1 MPYTPPS
8 HRSPA
13 TSSPSSPVISRNQS
27 YDASLHTA
35 DRPGLPRSRSATYLQ
50 KHRRSPSLAESL
62 ESPPADYTEANGYL
76 SATHHH
82 INGVSQ
88 HDYAQEPKAFAP
100 FASIDGSTASPSESL
115 GSEEEDE
122 NSRGRKLEDI
132 ATKLRETVSTRRGRS
147 PPRTEED
154 STPAAPRATPAVT
167 TDAMQSP
174 GLTPEARKIS
184 HSRSTSEIQLSKYAN
199 NDDVSPIQ
207 GSSEE
212 SDGEDEL
219 HIKPPLIRKK
229 SGELVK
235 PALRPGGNRRRPS
248 SMPGTPTY
256 SKAVH
261 FNEDIEQ
268 VRHFLQVDRPI
279 AVSAG
284 SSPAGETY
292 DSESEYPFNGK
303 GPKSKAVEWE
313 IRTSNFPK
321 ETFER
326 STQAVRLEKVFLS
339 TDNTMLIG
347 TVAVANI
354 SFQKWV
360 AARFTLDYWK
370 TTSEVGADF
379 SNDKSPV
386 DGFDRF
392 NFNIRLADLA
402 NLESKTMLM
411 CVRYNV
417 DGREFWDNNNA
428 QNYQIDFIKKV
439 QVKSPKR
446 AVVLPGAP
454 TTTTSSAPALPRSR
468 HSPLGRPKSFP
479 APDGDDFT
487 RTFAF
492 GQNAILGEDNTVI
505 KLKANPRRGN
515 FSFPQSRRT
524 QSGGPHF
531 STRYDFGASLTAAL
545 NNAQTA
551 LGDQSGLKMKPTPPK
566 PAAVVKPASAAPAVQ
581 PVEGTRPERF
591 TTERPDLHSQE
602 YNDLIQKFC
611 YFGSGGK
618 SSPASGLASPI
629 NEKGPASS
637 NALKGPAPLQTS
649 ISVPDS
655 NQSSPGGSPRSSM
668 SNSPP
673 SPRPQYDGSSDM
685 PSMRSTTPPF
695 HPVSPWLVP
704 RSPSPGLN
712 SSYQDYPFQGLS
724 AQATPC

>member
-27 YDASLHTA
+27 YDANSHSA

-62 ESPPADYTEANGYL
+62 ESPTADYTEANGYL
-76 SATHHH
+76 SAVHHH

-88 HDYAQEPKAFAP
+88 HDYAQEPKAFSH
-100 FASIDGSTASPSESL
+100 FASPIDGSTASPSESQD
-115 GSEEEDE
+115 SQEEDE
-122 NSRGRKLEDI
+122 NIRGRKLEDI
-132 ATKLRETVSTRRGRS
+132 ATKLRETVTTRRGRS

-154 STPAAPRATPAVT
+154 STPAAPRATPAIT

-174 GLTPEARKIS
+174 GLTPEARKIT

-212 SDGEDEL
+212 SDGEDDL

-303 GPKSKAVEWE
+303 GPKSKTVEWE
-313 IRTSNFPK
+313 IRTGNFPT
-321 ETFER
+321 ESHER
-326 STQAVRLEKVFLS
+326 QTQAVRLEKIFLS
-339 TDNTMLIG
+339 TDNSMLIG

-354 SFQKWV
+354 SFQKFV

-370 TTSEVGADF
+370 TTSEVAADY
-379 SNDKSPV
+379 SNDKSPQ

-392 NFNIRLADLA
+392 NFNIKLADLA

-411 CVRYNV
+411 CIRYNV
-417 DGREFWDNNNA
+417 EGREFWDNNKD

-439 QVKSPKR
+439 QPKR
-446 AVVLPGAP
+446 AVSVQTTP
-454 TTTTSSAPALPRSR
+454 TSTTPSLPRSR

-479 APDGDDFT
+479 APDGDDFS
-487 RTFAF
+487 RGFGI

-505 KLKANPRRGN
+505 RLKTNPRRNN
-515 FSFPQSRRT
+515 FFPQSRRT

-551 LGDQSGLKMKPTPPK
+551 LGEQSGLKMKPALPK
-566 PAAVVKPASAAPAVQ
+566 SSAAMNKSVSSAPAVQ

-611 YFGSGGK
+611 YVGRPSSGV
-618 SSPASGLASPI
+618 A
-629 NEKGPASS
+629 
-637 NALKGPAPLQTS
+637 
-649 ISVPDS
+649 
-655 NQSSPGGSPRSSM
+655 
-668 SNSPP
+668 
-673 SPRPQYDGSSDM
+673 
-685 PSMRSTTPPF
+685 
-695 HPVSPWLVP
+695 
-704 RSPSPGLN
+704 
-712 SSYQDYPFQGLS
+712 
-724 AQATPC
+724 